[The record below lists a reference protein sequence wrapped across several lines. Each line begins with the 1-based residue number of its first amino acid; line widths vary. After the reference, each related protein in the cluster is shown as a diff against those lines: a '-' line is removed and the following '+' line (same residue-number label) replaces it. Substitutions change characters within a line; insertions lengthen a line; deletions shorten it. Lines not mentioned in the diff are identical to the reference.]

1 VSLRRLY
8 LIFLRVLNLLV
19 LFGCLSASTNI
30 ELLVLRHE
38 VTVLGRVTPKPALTG
53 RIARSSPCSSGD
65 CRPCWAGIAWSHRAR
80 FLRRH
85 RCLVAQKW
93 TYPHRLGRPPV
104 ENAVVLLIERMARE
118 NQSWGYQRIQ
128 GELLNSAT
136 AWGIDDP
143 PCAHAVTDT
152 TGAGSIHRHD
162 MAVIPA
168 RVGVDDGG
176 V

>member
-1 VSLRRLY
+1 VSLRLLY

-19 LFGCLSASTNI
+19 LFGRLSASTNI

-38 VTVLGRVTPKPALTG
+38 VTVRGRVTPKPALTG
-53 RIARSSPCSSGD
+53 RIARSSPRSSRD
-65 CRPCWAGIAWSHRAR
+65 CRPCWAGIAWSNRAR

-128 GELLNSAT
+128 GELLT
-136 AWGIDDP
+136 LG
-143 PCAHAVTDT
+143 H
-152 TGAGSIHRHD
+152 
-162 MAVIPA
+162 
-168 RVGVDDGG
+168 RVGASTIRRVLTR
-176 V
+176 